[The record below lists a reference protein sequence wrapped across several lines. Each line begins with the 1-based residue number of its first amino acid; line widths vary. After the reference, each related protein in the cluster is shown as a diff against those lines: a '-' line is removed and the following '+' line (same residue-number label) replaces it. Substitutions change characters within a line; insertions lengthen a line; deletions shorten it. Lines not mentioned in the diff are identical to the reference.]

1 MKDLTRVGPLLQL
14 GWVVAFTVLIP
25 LGLGLW
31 LDRRFGTA
39 PLFVLVGALL
49 GILASTVAA
58 VRLASRTIEALSH
71 PPTEKSRPDEPVD
84 RASPAPNQ
92 ED

>member
-1 MKDLTRVGPLLQL
+1 MRAGPLLQM

-31 LDRRFGTA
+31 LDRRFDTA
-39 PLFVLVGALL
+39 PLFVLVGALV

-58 VRLASRTIEALSH
+58 VRIASRAIETLSH
-71 PPTEKSRPDEPVD
+71 PPAEEARPGEPVD
-84 RASPAPNQ
+84 RVNPASDQ